1 MSNIPYANSSIGDV
15 TPSWVPTTDPGY
27 QTASDMTTAI
37 SGKQD
42 TLSNGVGVTIHNNT
56 VSIGQSVSNSASPIF
71 NQLTLGNA
79 GINEGV
85 INLQDLTNFGTDT
98 IANIKGILDGDNGGQ
113 LEFHTKED
121 GDSVTKKMSIKE
133 DGKVVINRTLT
144 IGPENPEGWSLI
156 INGTNAASTGI
167 GLCRNGQE
175 QIGSMY
181 ISSNPDKDFVL
192 DAYSPLSNM
201 GILFRTGQGL
211 NRLRIGVNGEFEVNG
226 DSGSQNDILTSNGP
240 NAPPSWITPTS
251 GAPGDLGDAKIR
263 GDREFHPSGDV
274 PYTGAVHGIRAFHL
288 YLTNA
293 SFANPSPSN
302 ATLSFTDYYGCRI
315 GSMSDVSTISF
326 PNNHVYFHLGYS
338 QGSDDRLKHNETP
351 ITDGL
356 SVINQI
362 NVLRYDKSKDFTT
375 REDMK
380 IEVGMIA
387 QEVQTIPQL
396 SHCVIEPM
404 YEEDNYRM
412 VYQDI
417 HNYHIAATQ
426 ELYKLVLAL
435 QARID
440 VLESSKN

>member
-1 MSNIPYANSSIGDV
+1 MSNIPYANSSNADV

-27 QTASDMTTAI
+27 QTASDVTTAV

-85 INLQDLTNFGTDT
+85 INLQDLTNIGIDT

-181 ISSNPDKDFVL
+181 ISSNPDKDFVV

-211 NRLRIGVNGEFEVNG
+211 NRFRIGVNGEFEVNG
-226 DSGSQNDILTSNGP
+226 DSGSQNDVLTSNGP
-240 NAPPSWITPTS
+240 NAPPSWVSAPAAQLPKEAFNMRFNNKLNS
-251 GAPGDLGDAKIR
+251 YGAGLHAIGGYNASTIMA
-263 GDREFHPSGDV
+263 G
-274 PYTGAVHGIRAFHL
+274 
-288 YLTNA
+288 TNA
-293 SFANPSPSN
+293 NTGTGRYTATRAIWMNFMFVALQFNNTGGTNDMSQFIRRYNSAGTLLEECAGQTIPSN
-302 ATLSFTDYYGCRI
+302 NDPLNILQATLSMNVV
-315 GSMSDVSTISF
+315 MSLNAGDFVLA
-326 PNNHVYFHLGYS
+326 HLGSSQPFMAYS
-338 QGSDDRLKHNETP
+338 LGANQSFVVFSGHNV
-351 ITDGL
+351 D
-356 SVINQI
+356 
-362 NVLRYDKSKDFTT
+362 
-375 REDMK
+375 
-380 IEVGMIA
+380 
-387 QEVQTIPQL
+387 
-396 SHCVIEPM
+396 
-404 YEEDNYRM
+404 
-412 VYQDI
+412 
-417 HNYHIAATQ
+417 
-426 ELYKLVLAL
+426 
-435 QARID
+435 
-440 VLESSKN
+440 